1 MAGENKQYIVSEQA
15 TKDIVVMRKIELLV
29 DVLRAVE
36 DANSPDVYG
45 VKLNIIDKLDIAV
58 SQL

>member
-45 VKLNIIDKLDIAV
+45 VKLNIIDKLDRAV